1 MLQQLGRK
9 FVELIPTML
18 GMILVTFIITK
29 SIPGDPLAAIL
40 GQRALSN
47 PEIVANY
54 RQKWGLDKSLPEQF
68 AVYIINL
75 FQGDMGQSI
84 RTQRPVI
91 TDLKQFFPA
100 TAELALCAMFVAV
113 SGGVSLGILAAL
125 KSQTWIDQLVRVIAL
140 IGSSMPVFW
149 MALIVLQIFY
159 AGLSWLPGPGRL
171 DNSLTPPQ
179 TITGMYVVDGIL
191 TANWKV
197 VFNALEHLILPS
209 IVLGWYELG
218 LIARITRASML
229 EVISADYIRTARS
242 KGLRENVVTLRHAF
256 PNAILPVVTV
266 IGLAVAGLL
275 AGAVQT
281 ETIFAWPGIGRYAV
295 NSSETLDFPAI
306 MGVTLVISI
315 IFVITNL
322 IVDLLYGVLDP
333 RVRAK

>member
-1 MLQQLGRK
+1 
-9 FVELIPTML
+9 
-18 GMILVTFIITK
+18 
-29 SIPGDPLAAIL
+29 
-40 GQRALSN
+40 
-47 PEIVANY
+47 
-54 RQKWGLDKSLPEQF
+54 
-68 AVYIINL
+68 
-75 FQGDMGQSI
+75 
-84 RTQRPVI
+84 
-91 TDLKQFFPA
+91 
-100 TAELALCAMFVAV
+100 
-113 SGGVSLGILAAL
+113 
-125 KSQTWIDQLVRVIAL
+125 
-140 IGSSMPVFW
+140 
-149 MALIVLQIFY
+149 
-159 AGLSWLPGPGRL
+159 
-171 DNSLTPPQ
+171 
-179 TITGMYVVDGIL
+179 
-191 TANWKV
+191 
-197 VFNALEHLILPS
+197 
-209 IVLGWYELG
+209 
-218 LIARITRASML
+218 ML